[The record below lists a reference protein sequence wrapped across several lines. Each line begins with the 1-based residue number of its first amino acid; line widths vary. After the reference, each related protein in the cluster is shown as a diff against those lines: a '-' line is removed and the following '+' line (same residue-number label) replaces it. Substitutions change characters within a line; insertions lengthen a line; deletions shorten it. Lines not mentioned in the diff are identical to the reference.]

1 MSAQYRFRFSED
13 HLLTSFLR
21 YRQQLWWRRAFLGL
35 KWILAAPFAA
45 LLGLAV
51 YSGAKVLA
59 AIVGGLCGAMVGAL
73 LLGWRID
80 AWLIR
85 KRFRKSPFHDD
96 EITFSVSESGSR
108 VIARDS
114 EVRIGWSKFT
124 RARRFP
130 DGLLLFQGPGVFNW
144 LPDSAAVELATVKEA
159 ETLVRTHVSD
169 YRDV

>member
-1 MSAQYRFRFSED
+1 MNVQYRFRFSED

-21 YRQQLWWRRAFLGL
+21 YRQQVWWRRAFLGL
-35 KWILAAPFAA
+35 KWVLIVPFAA
-45 LLGLAV
+45 VLGLAI
-51 YSGAKVLA
+51 YSGAKALA
-59 AIVGGLCGAMVGAL
+59 AIFGGVFGAILGAL

-96 EITFSVSESGSR
+96 EITFSISGDGSH
-108 VIARDS
+108 VVGRDS
-114 EVRIGWSKFT
+114 DVRLGWSKFT

-144 LPDSAAVELATVKEA
+144 LPDAAAVEVGVVKEA
-159 ETLVRTHVSD
+159 EDLVRTHVED

>member
-1 MSAQYRFRFSED
+1 MHAQYRFRFSED

-21 YRQQLWWRRAFLGL
+21 YRQQLWWRRSFLGL
-35 KWILAAPFAA
+35 KWVLAVPFAA
-45 LLGLAV
+45 ALSFAV
-51 YSGAKVLA
+51 YGGAKVLA
-59 AIVGGLCGAMVGAL
+59 AVFGGIFGAILGAL

-85 KRFRKSPFHDD
+85 RRFRRSPFHND
-96 EITFSVSESGSR
+96 EITFSISGSGSH
-108 VIARDS
+108 VVGRDS
-114 EVRIGWSKFT
+114 DVRIGWSTFT

-144 LPDSAAVELATVKEA
+144 LPDAAAVELAGVKEA
-159 ETLVRTHVSD
+159 ENLVRTYVAD